1 MKRHTSLLFL
11 IGVLSFTTIATAQNP
26 NYEIT
31 GKIEGAE
38 GVKFTLQKTVSG
50 KVVYLDTVEVKNGMF
65 KIIGVSVEY
74 PEMVALVTLDKRKGM
89 NFYLENTKINIS
101 GHIDSLNKAKVTGSK
116 TNDEF
121 SAYQRSLQPFTD
133 KLTKTANDYKIANE
147 AIMAGIKKSQKEFV
161 ISNPNSFATPG
172 ILRSILTD
180 VKPEEMAIILNAM
193 STEVANTPAMIEIKA
208 KVSSML
214 SVTVGKKAPDFTLND
229 VDGKPVSLSSKIGSK
244 LLLIDFWAGWCSP
257 CRLENPN
264 VLRTYNDFNKKG
276 FNIIGVSLD
285 RTKDEWTKAIAAD
298 KLPWTHVS
306 DLKYFNSTAAKLY
319 GVNAIPANF
328 LLDEKGTII
337 AVNLRG
343 EGLYKKIEELLGNK

>member
-1 MKRHTSLLFL
+1 MVIL
-11 IGVLSFTTIATAQNP
+11 LSFVLNTKAQNP
-26 NYEIT
+26 YYEIT

-38 GVKFTLQKTVSG
+38 GVKFTLQKNVSG
-50 KVVYLDTVEVKNGMF
+50 KVIYLDTVEVKNGVF
-65 KIIGVSVEY
+65 RIIGGSVEY

-89 NFYLENTKINIS
+89 NFYLENTKINIT

-121 SAYQRSLQPFTD
+121 FGFQRSIQPLTD
-133 KLTKTANDYKIANE
+133 RLTKISNDYKIANE
-147 AIMAGIKKSQKEFV
+147 AIRAELKKSQKEFV
-161 ISNPNSFATPG
+161 VNNPNSFATPV
-172 ILRSILTD
+172 ILRGILTD
-180 VKPEEMAIILNAM
+180 IKPEEMALILNAM
-193 STEVANTPAMIEIKA
+193 STEVANTPVMIEIKA

-214 SVTVGKKAPDFTLND
+214 AVTIGKKAPDFTLSD
-229 VDGKPVSLSSKIGSK
+229 GEGKPIALSSKIGSK
-244 LLLIDFWAGWCSP
+244 LLLIDFWAGWCGP

-285 RTKDEWTKAIAAD
+285 RTKEEWTKAIADD
-298 KLPWTHVS
+298 KLPWTQVS

-328 LLDEKGTII
+328 LLDESGTII